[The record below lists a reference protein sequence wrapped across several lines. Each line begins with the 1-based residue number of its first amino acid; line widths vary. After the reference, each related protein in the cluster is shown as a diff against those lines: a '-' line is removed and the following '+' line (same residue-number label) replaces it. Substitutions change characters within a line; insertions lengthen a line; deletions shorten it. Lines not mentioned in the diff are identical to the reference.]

1 MHGSRLDE
9 LALLSVSR
17 GCGFAGLGIFC
28 FMIGLAG
35 YPVVALNSGAVL
47 LMLGAAVLA
56 VKAEMSPTRP
66 YKRTELWI
74 ILEPCERPND
84 RFAQQVIGNT
94 LRSIYLRF
102 ALYFARGGV
111 FCFVLA
117 LALQFSGGLTTE

>member
-17 GCGFAGLGIFC
+17 ACGFAGLGIFC

-47 LMLGAAVLA
+47 MMLSAAVL
-56 VKAEMSPTRP
+56 VIKAEISPTRP

-74 ILEPCERPND
+74 ILEPDERPSD
-84 RFAQQVIGNT
+84 RFAQQVIGSA
-94 LRSIYLRF
+94 LRVVYMRF

-111 FCFVLA
+111 LCFLLA
-117 LALQFSGGLTTE
+117 LALQLSDWMLAE